1 MHNSK
6 RCDLCYHWLWGRSK
20 SIGYLC
26 IIEVKLLSVYPLKAG
41 YCNYKMF
48 YVSPKI
54 TTEKIPIEDTQKKMR
69 KESKCVTTKRKKK
82 VNETQNKTRE
92 EVQKSYNKTENDE
105 QNSNSKPFPQ

>member
-82 VNETQNKTRE
+82 SQWNTKQDKGRG
-92 EVQKSYNKTENDE
+92 
-105 QNSNSKPFPQ
+105 SKKLQQDRKRWTK